1 MADLYSTTLFLPL
14 SFISVL
20 TVLFLIRALDKA
32 FTCPTY
38 GVSTRLGF
46 ERRWRRLR
54 IVHCYTRYALVLTD
68 LAYFHR
74 LNAERGEATM
84 DALVRSVMEE
94 LHTRE
99 SGRIYSGDELAWIVP
114 AEDAD
119 GMAARAA
126 RAFLQ
131 RGVGSD
137 YGIVAIDWHQPI
149 ASHIQ
154 AAKDQIN
161 ARRCL
166 DRGAAWAERV

>member
-1 MADLYSTTLFLPL
+1 MVEYYYTAMFLL
-14 SFISVL
+14 HSFTSLLV
-20 TVLFLIRALDKA
+20 VLFLLRALEKS

-38 GVSTRLGF
+38 GVSTRAGF

-54 IVHCYTRYALVLTD
+54 FVHCYTRYALVLTD
-68 LAYFHR
+68 LAHFHR

-84 DALVRSVMEE
+84 DATVRAVMAE
-94 LHTRE
+94 LRTRE

-114 AEDAD
+114 IEDAG

-126 RAFLQ
+126 RAFSQ

-149 ASHIQ
+149 ADHIQ

-166 DRGAAWAERV
+166 DRGAAWAERG